1 MSYLIAVAAFG
12 CLAVF
17 FLWGRDIRIAVRT
30 GNPAYLSAAR
40 MDVLYSIIALTGFFI
55 TANGILEI
63 LGLGIILLA
72 LYLQGRTPR
81 KVDWGNAHWTDR
93 ALGRAPL
100 PKNNGKEKKQ

>member
-30 GNPAYLSAAR
+30 ADPAYLSAAR
-40 MDVLYSIIALTGFFI
+40 MGVMYGIIALIGLFI

-100 PKNNGKEKKQ
+100 RKDDRKEKKL